1 MLLVGA
7 SQGFAPNAA
16 SRVAISRTSAP
27 QMKCCTDTG
36 PNFGDN
42 TYARREMLSTPGTGG
57 ELPGSV
63 AQHRPAFRGSF
74 GDNTAARAEMLATCG
89 GGGELE
95 GSVAQPTNTFRPSQG
110 DNTWERREM
119 LSTYGGGGELE
130 GSVAYPT
137 NTFSSVVGDNAPA
150 YWGVWP

>member
-42 TYARREMLSTPGTGG
+42 TYARREMLATMGPGG
-57 ELPGSV
+57 ELPGGV
-63 AQHRPAFRGSF
+63 AEHRPAFRSTF
-74 GDNTAARAEMLATCG
+74 GDNTAARAEMLSTMGPGAPIEG
-89 GGGELE
+89 G
-95 GSVAQPTNTFRPSQG
+95 VAQPTNTF
-110 DNTWERREM
+110 
-119 LSTYGGGGELE
+119 
-130 GSVAYPT
+130 YP
-137 NTFSSVVGDNAPA
+137 NIGDNAPP